1 MYKRLNDEAYTRLRK
16 SLLKEKGSDLQCRFI
31 EAAQSSD
38 TFVAFMREDS
48 EISVE
53 GGEDLNLLDEKL
65 TESDYQEPTTYTEKK
80 MYELWG
86 DIPQET
92 ACRVTFWGEVT
103 LRHIENGCI
112 EASYLA
118 GDRQSHSGK
127 DRIADALK
135 GGGNAKKI
143 DRCVLTILR
152 RMSGLPEARGNI
164 SLYVNCPFAC
174 AWWRGLWSTEVS
186 QTTGEQRD
194 SILSFL
200 RWKQECW
207 ETLVRFVVSRN
218 SVLGDSRV
226 RDALIWSLAQK
237 KMMLDESGAIGSSAL
252 FESKTLRA
260 ICRSLGIRCAWQE
273 LGILDINELKPLV
286 DGELARF
293 FGKQ

>member
-1 MYKRLNDEAYTRLRK
+1 MYKRLNDESYTRLRK
-16 SLLKEKGSDLQCRFI
+16 SLLREKGSDVQRQFI
-31 EAAQSSD
+31 EAARSSD
-38 TFVAFMREDS
+38 AFVSFIRKDHEV
-48 EISVE
+48 SVE
-53 GGEDLNLLDEKL
+53 GGKDFDLLDEKI
-65 TESDYQEPTTYTEKK
+65 TESDYQVLTTQTEKK
-80 MYELWG
+80 IFELWRSLH
-86 DIPQET
+86 QAT

-103 LRHIENGCI
+103 LRHIEGGYI

-127 DRIADALK
+127 ARIVDALK
-135 GGGNAKKI
+135 GAGDPVKI

-174 AWWRGLWSTEVS
+174 AWWRGLWSEEVS
-186 QTTGEQRD
+186 RTTGEKQE
-194 SILSFL
+194 SILDFL

-226 RDALIWSLAQK
+226 RDVLIWSLTQK
-237 KMMLDESGAIGSSAL
+237 KRMLDESGEGDGAKL

-260 ICRSLGIRCAWQE
+260 ICRSLGTRCAWQE
-273 LGILDINELKPLV
+273 LGILDVNELKPLV
-286 DGELARF
+286 DGELSRF
-293 FGKQ
+293 L

>member
-16 SLLKEKGSDLQCRFI
+16 SLLKEKGSDVQRRFI
-31 EAAQSSD
+31 EAARFSD
-38 TFVAFMREDS
+38 TFVTFVRKDHKVSAEA
-48 EISVE
+48 
-53 GGEDLNLLDEKL
+53 GEDLSLLDEKL
-65 TESDYQEPTTYTEKK
+65 AEGDYQEPTAYTEKK
-80 MYELWG
+80 IFELWRG
-86 DIPQET
+86 IPKAT
-92 ACRVTFWGEVT
+92 ACRITFWGEVT
-103 LRHIENGCI
+103 LRHIESGYI

-118 GDRQSHSGK
+118 GDRQSHSGTA
-127 DRIADALK
+127 RIMDALK
-135 GGGNAKKI
+135 GNGDPVKI

-174 AWWRGLWSTEVS
+174 AWWRGLWSAEVS
-186 QTTGEQRD
+186 KTTGEKRE

-226 RDALIWSLAQK
+226 RDVLIWSLMQK
-237 KMMLDESGAIGSSAL
+237 KKMLDDSGSGDGYEL

-260 ICRSLGIRCAWQE
+260 ICRSLGTRCAWQE
-273 LGILDINELKPLV
+273 LGILDIDELKPLV
-286 DGELARF
+286 DGELTRF
-293 FGKQ
+293 L